1 MDKKYKLFYLSQ
13 KTIYHLTEIAR
24 EEHCDIAEPIW
35 DRYRKSRRRVSRI
48 MLSLD
53 IWERNLFRYPVRPY
67 KEEVQNITVH
77 CLRQPED
84 EVHFMI
90 EEIMALRE
98 QESFRYRDVAIV
110 TGNMDIYGTLIK
122 GEMERKRD
130 ALFHRPKEE
139 HTCKSGCRIR

>member
-1 MDKKYKLFYLSQ
+1 M
-13 KTIYHLTEIAR
+13 
-24 EEHCDIAEPIW
+24 
-35 DRYRKSRRRVSRI
+35 
-48 MLSLD
+48 SLD
-53 IWERNLFRYPVRPY
+53 IWSEIYSVIRPY

-122 GEMERKRD
+122 GEMERKGMPCFR
-130 ALFHRPKEE
+130 ASL
-139 HTCKSGCRIR
+139 CLVQ